1 VKLCAEY
8 IRVKEC
14 SKWDELYL
22 PDEDD
27 ITAKAIKF
35 EVPNSGEARREKS
48 LQINSN
54 KNNLKEDERTESKEQ
69 NKISLSINEFY
80 LDQMNQ
86 KEKESVNVN
95 EKNDNSHI
103 GNFTVKEED
112 DSLIIDFNPEVINP
126 FGRKFSE
133 ITKEIKELSPF
144 RKFETYSVKI
154 IP

>member
-1 VKLCAEY
+1 MKLCAEY